1 MCSVMNPRPGATPAR
16 VAGKLIANGSPGI
29 HKIGKPVADAP
40 SPASFHP
47 MFRAPGRRRPAVLGR
62 QRPVRRRAAA
72 TGLSTAALI
81 LLAACSSGGGP
92 ASTASTALSPRQAL
106 LAAASHAQQVT
117 SASETLTVRGS
128 GAQDTAT
135 TGTIHFQRKP
145 TLQASEILNTAVS
158 GKHTQIKVILT
169 GTAIYLHEAALAG
182 QLGKPWLKL
191 DLPALNG
198 TPLASISQL
207 VHSLQGNDFAN
218 QTQLLAVAKNARVV
232 GTPTIDGVATT
243 EYAGSVHAAEALKAM
258 PASFRKAMAP
268 ELQVLGNGTISF
280 HVWIDGQHHT
290 RKIADVETVN
300 GETISTTVN
309 ITAINQPV
317 HITIP
322 PASQTATP
330 PGA

>member
-1 MCSVMNPRPGATPAR
+1 
-16 VAGKLIANGSPGI
+16 
-29 HKIGKPVADAP
+29 
-40 SPASFHP
+40 
-47 MFRAPGRRRPAVLGR
+47 MFRASGRRRPAVPVR
-62 QRPVRRRAAA
+62 RRPVRRRAAA
-72 TGLSTAALI
+72 VGLSAAALI
-81 LLAACSSGGGP
+81 LLLAACSSGGGP
-92 ASTASTALSPRQAL
+92 AGTASTPLTPRQAL

-128 GAQDTAT
+128 GAQNTTT
-135 TGTIHFQRKP
+135 TGTIQFQRKP
-145 TLQASEILNTAVS
+145 ALQASEILNTTVA
-158 GKHTQIKVILT
+158 GKNTQIKVILT
-169 GTAIYLHEAALAG
+169 GTAIYLHEASLTG

-191 DLPALNG
+191 DLSTLNG

-207 VHSLQGNDFAN
+207 VHGLQGNDFAN
-218 QTQLLAVAKNARVV
+218 QTQLLAVAKNARVI
-232 GTPTIDGVATT
+232 GTQTIDGVATT

-300 GETISTTVN
+300 GETINTTVN

-317 HITIP
+317 HVTIP
-322 PASQTATP
+322 PAGQTATP

>member
-1 MCSVMNPRPGATPAR
+1 
-16 VAGKLIANGSPGI
+16 
-29 HKIGKPVADAP
+29 
-40 SPASFHP
+40 
-47 MFRAPGRRRPAVLGR
+47 MFRASGSWRPAVPSR
-62 QRPVRRRAAA
+62 QRRPVPRRAAA
-72 TGLSTAALI
+72 GLSAAALI
-81 LLAACSSGGGP
+81 LLAACSSGGGST
-92 ASTASTALSPRQAL
+92 ASTASTPLTARQAL

-117 SASETLTVRGS
+117 SASETLTVRVS
-128 GAQDTAT
+128 GAQNTTT
-135 TGTIHFQRKP
+135 TGTIQFQRKP
-145 TLQASEILNTAVS
+145 TLLASETLNTAMA
-158 GKHTQIKVILT
+158 GRNTQIKVILT

-191 DLPALNG
+191 DLSTLNG

-218 QTQLLAVAKNARVV
+218 QTQMLAVAKNARVV
-232 GTPTIDGVATT
+232 GTQTIDGVATT
-243 EYAGSVHAAEALKAM
+243 EYAGSVRADKALKAM
-258 PASFRKAMAP
+258 PTSFRKVLAP

-290 RKIADVETVN
+290 RKIADVETVK
-300 GETISTTVN
+300 GQTINTTVN

>member
-1 MCSVMNPRPGATPAR
+1 
-16 VAGKLIANGSPGI
+16 
-29 HKIGKPVADAP
+29 
-40 SPASFHP
+40 
-47 MFRAPGRRRPAVLGR
+47 MFRASGRRRPATASQR
-62 QRPVRRRAAA
+62 RRPVPRRAAA
-72 TGLSTAALI
+72 VGLSAAALT

-92 ASTASTALSPRQAL
+92 ASTASTPLTPRQAL

-117 SASETLTVRGS
+117 SASETLTVRDS
-128 GAQDTAT
+128 GAQNTTTA
-135 TGTIHFQRKP
+135 GAIQFQRKP
-145 TLQASEILNTAVS
+145 TLQASETLNTTAA
-158 GKHTQIKVILT
+158 GKNTQIKVILT

-191 DLPALNG
+191 NLSALNG
-198 TPLASISQL
+198 TALASISQL
-207 VHSLQGNDFAN
+207 VHGLQGNDFAN
-218 QTQLLAVAKNARVV
+218 QTQLLAVAKNVHVV
-232 GTPTIDGVATT
+232 GTQTIDGVATT
-243 EYAGSVHAAEALKAM
+243 EYAGSVRAAEALKAL

-300 GETISTTVN
+300 GETVNTTVN

-317 HITIP
+317 QIALP
-322 PASQTATP
+322 PASQTVTP